1 MPSISKKL
9 SFIHVSINLLARLFF
24 GHIRRYQIMFSLESI
39 RSKKQKK
46 YSAITLISLEAW
58 NVMTKFCKGSF
69 LNDVSSEGEG
79 GGPP

>member
-1 MPSISKKL
+1 MQKIKL
-9 SFIHVSINLLARLFF
+9 IDLNTYNRPFNEIVFWTYPTLSNNVLFGVNQVQKAR
-24 GHIRRYQIMFSLESI
+24 
-39 RSKKQKK
+39 K